1 MDGEQTDGAD
11 RQTDGPEGRTDGRM
25 EGRTDRRMG
34 GPNGQ
39 MDGAEGR
46 RDEWADLGDGRTDG
60 RTDEQTDGQ
69 TNRRTV
75 RVNQNCHQSDQ
86 TDESFWLTASSVPVS
101 VCASFSE
108 LNKTEVIHRSFVSV
122 FARSFEVI

>member
-11 RQTDGPEGRTDGRM
+11 GRTDRKGGRMDAWKDGRTDGWA
-25 EGRTDRRMG
+25 GGTDRWTERRG
-34 GPNGQ
+34 GGADGQ
-39 MDGAEGR
+39 TWG
-46 RDEWADLGDGRTDG
+46 TDG

-86 TDESFWLTASSVPVS
+86 TDESFWLTPSSVPVS
-101 VCASFSE
+101 VCASSSE